1 MYLQNKLKKTG
12 KGGAGMY
19 SQETVRRRGSVRSY
33 GAVSAR
39 ERRRGA
45 PSQERVR
52 LLQLAVCFAL
62 FLVISLW
69 KGIFPQKLNQV
80 RDDLLTLI
88 TTDLNLQGALAEL
101 GDSLA
106 NNDSVFADLRD
117 FCIEV
122 FGAEAQ
128 DEPAEQTVI
137 TLPPSQGIRGGELRF
152 FSQKAAGAAVPA
164 HYDHVEEY
172 GWKIISPEPEPI
184 PVQDELEP
192 PVQEETPVIP
202 AVGTVIMVSDY
213 SGEALPNNYT
223 MDQLSLGEL
232 ETMTPVL
239 GHLNS
244 EYGYRDHPINGRYQF
259 HGGVDIG
266 GQMGDPIGAFAAGT
280 VEYVGKDDSYG
291 LYLQIDHGNGV
302 KSFYAHCS
310 KIIVSKGQVVALG
323 EKVAEIGS
331 SGSATG
337 PHLHLELKYNKMDLN
352 PVYYVEFLEL

>member
-1 MYLQNKLKKTG
+1 
-12 KGGAGMY
+12 MY

-137 TLPPSQGIRGGELRF
+137 TLPPSKGIRSEELRF
-152 FSQKAAGAAVPA
+152 FSQKADCAVLTA
-164 HYDHVEEY
+164 HYANVEQY
-172 GWKIISPEPEPI
+172 GLKIISPEPEPI

-337 PHLHLELKYNKMDLN
+337 PHLHLELKYNKMHLN